1 MLLSMKTQLLYWI
14 LGITFLIIAASCSRN
29 HDAVISAEDL
39 KHLKAKYSPLTLNY
53 FYETVF
59 HEDFS
64 SEKRNNI
71 SKWNTDPSIAI
82 TGSPSAQ
89 EIDYVKKA
97 IAKINDLNLP
107 IRLSLKGHPDSA
119 SIRIFFGH
127 LREVCTFLDLDSVS
141 IAEIDTA
148 CHFGLARSTNYDGV
162 TNEAVIGIFYAEN
175 DQDHST
181 RYKVVLEEI
190 VQSLGIVGD
199 SYTYPSSL
207 FFENYNS
214 SKSLTTLD
222 IDILSLLYEQAIPA
236 NYTRKAF
243 EANFADELY
252 VVNTKQKI
260 KGLVDKYQGIS
271 LDDVEGCFTKGYLLK
286 HPKEISIQ
294 LSGAVND
301 QDRITTEHAI
311 SALNELSP
319 NLKISLDSSS
329 RIESE
334 HGIILSFKQVN
345 GQKEPIR
352 RKIETALGKSCMLQ
366 KLIKTKVVLSFGNSG
381 NDETLRQRSIIDAIY
396 FSLVQI
402 PQAQVR
408 TNDLFEDKNGKIK
421 FFPRYANLLK
431 FIYADEF
438 TDGFKLSDFKE
449 IRQDLK

>member
-1 MLLSMKTQLLYWI
+1 MKTQLLYWI

-29 HDAVISAEDL
+29 HDPVISAKDL
-39 KHLKAKYSPLTLNY
+39 KRLKAKYSPLTLNY

-64 SEKRNNI
+64 SEKRSNI
-71 SKWNTDPSIAI
+71 SKWNTDPTIAI
-82 TGSPSAQ
+82 IGSPSAQ
-89 EIDYVKKA
+89 EIGYVKKA

-148 CHFGLARSTNYDGV
+148 CHFGLARSTSYDGV
-162 TNEAVIGIFYAEN
+162 IDEANIGIFYAEN
-175 DQDHST
+175 DPDYST

-207 FFENYNS
+207 FFENYNYA
-214 SKSLTTLD
+214 KSFTALD
-222 IDILSLLYEQAIPA
+222 ADILSLLYEQAIPA

-252 VVNTKQKI
+252 MVNTKQKI
-260 KGLVDKYQGIS
+260 KGLMNKFQGS
-271 LDDVEGCFTKGYLLK
+271 TLDEVERCFTKGVLLK
-286 HPKEISIQ
+286 HPKEISVQ

-301 QDRITTEHAI
+301 QDFITTERAI
-311 SALNELSP
+311 FALNQLSP
-319 NLKISLDSSS
+319 NLKITLDTIS
-329 RIESE
+329 RIELK
-334 HGIILSFKQVN
+334 HGIILSFIPVN
-345 GQKEPIR
+345 SQKEVIR
-352 RKIETALGKSCMLQ
+352 RKIETALGKSCMFQ
-366 KLIKTKVVLSFGNSG
+366 KLIKTKVVLSFRNSR

-402 PQAQVR
+402 PQTQAR
-408 TNDLFEDKNGKIK
+408 TNDLFEDKNGKIN
-421 FFPRYANLLK
+421 FFPPYADLLK
-431 FIYADEF
+431 FIYADEC